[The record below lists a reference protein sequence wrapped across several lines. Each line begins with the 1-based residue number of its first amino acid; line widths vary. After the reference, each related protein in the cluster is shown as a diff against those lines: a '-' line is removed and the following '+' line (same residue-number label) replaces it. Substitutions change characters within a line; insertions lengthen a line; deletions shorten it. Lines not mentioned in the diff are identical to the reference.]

1 MNSKPPRRSLP
12 PKRRPTPAPSAPS
25 SARGA
30 RLQKLI
36 AHAGLGS
43 RREIEEWIRAGRVT
57 VNGRIAR
64 LGERATAS
72 DRIAVDGKPVA
83 LRPAVM
89 PRVLLYHKPVGELVT
104 RRDPAGRPTV
114 FDRMPA
120 LARGRWIAVGRLDM
134 NSAGLLLFTNA
145 GEVAARLMH
154 PRYGVEREYRVRV
167 LGPLEDAELRRLR
180 AGVALE
186 DGIAR
191 VRHIEPLAAGSPTS
205 ANRWYRVVLAEGRK
219 REVRRLFEA
228 LGRQVSRLVRV
239 RFGPFALPE
248 GLAPGR
254 WCEADPA
261 QVRRALQALRA
272 TP

>member
-1 MNSKPPRRSLP
+1 MN
-12 PKRRPTPAPSAPS
+12 
-25 SARGA
+25 
-30 RLQKLI
+30 
-36 AHAGLGS
+36 
-43 RREIEEWIRAGRVT
+43 GRV
-57 VNGRIAR
+57 AR

-72 DRIAVDGKPVA
+72 DRIAVDGEPVA
-83 LRPAVM
+83 LRPAVV

-114 FDRMPA
+114 FDRLPVPA
-120 LARGRWIAVGRLDM
+120 HGRWIAVGRLDI
-134 NSAGLLLFTNA
+134 NSSGLLLFTNA
-145 GEVAARLMH
+145 GELAARLMH

-167 LGPLEDAELRRLR
+167 FGPLKDAELRRLR
-180 AGVALE
+180 SGVALE

-191 VRHIEPLAAGSPTS
+191 VLRIEPLVGGPSAS
-205 ANRWYRVVLAEGRK
+205 ANRWYRVVLAEGRR

-239 RFGPFALPE
+239 RYGPFALPA

-261 QVRRALQALRA
+261 QVRRALQALRV